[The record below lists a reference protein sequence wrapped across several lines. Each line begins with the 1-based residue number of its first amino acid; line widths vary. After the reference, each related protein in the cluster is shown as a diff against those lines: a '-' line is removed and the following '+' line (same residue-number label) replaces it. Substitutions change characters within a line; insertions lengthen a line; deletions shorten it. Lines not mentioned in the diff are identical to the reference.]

1 MQRLIK
7 DDVYQPLRGI
17 DKLLKIGE
25 FWVLGLDLAGPSNA
39 ADTALVLGWGDDR
52 QLTLMELR
60 QGISDPDLLP
70 YLEANPAD
78 RLVLGL
84 DAPLSYNPGGGDRP
98 GDRALRQR
106 LTALG
111 LPSGTIMPPTFTRMA
126 YLTLR
131 GMAIAR
137 LATQLHPHN
146 LDLVEVHPGGC
157 LALGGA
163 EIAAIVALKSQAP
176 ARATLIQWL
185 SSQGFAGLDLWLDP
199 GTDPSD
205 HQVAACAAA
214 WGAWRW
220 ARGRSVWCQPAHPPF
235 HPYDFAC

>member
-1 MQRLIK
+1 MTLSANSL
-7 DDVYQPLRGI
+7 DTNSLGANLLGTHSLQP
-17 DKLLKIGE
+17 GE
-25 FWVLGLDLAGPSNA
+25 YWVLGLDLAGPSNT
-39 ADTALVLGWGDDR
+39 ADTAMAVARGTDR
-52 QLTLMELR
+52 ALTLVELR
-60 QGISDPDLLP
+60 QGLGDPDLLP
-70 YLEANPAD
+70 YFRAHPDD

-98 GDRALRQR
+98 GDRALRQQ

-137 LATQLHPHN
+137 LATQLHPQR
-146 LDLVEVHPGGC
+146 LEIVEIHPGGC

-163 EIAAIVALKSQAP
+163 AVTAITDLKRSQA
-176 ARATLIQWL
+176 ARDRLVQDL
-185 SSQGFAGLDLWLDP
+185 GQQGFGGLETVQGL
-199 GTDPSD
+199 SD

-214 WGAWRW
+214 WGAWAW
-220 ARGRSVWCQPAHPPF
+220 SQGRSAWCQAAQPPL